1 MDRDFALDLVSAII
15 TEGQRAVFPNRRMPR
30 SVFTLEKAADSK
42 DVLERG
48 LELKFKRKADRI
60 ACQVLQQ
67 EGVDERQIFS
77 RSDPLPT
84 DLDRVLQER
93 LSIGI
98 QVWIRQSER
107 GLISSIGI
115 ADQHFRLSA
124 AHLELVAIKKTAIVV
139 VETESVSRGQR
150 NGAIGLTQ
158 EEQISVLDDEGL
170 SDVA

>member
-1 MDRDFALDLVSAII
+1 
-15 TEGQRAVFPNRRMPR
+15 
-30 SVFTLEKAADSK
+30 
-42 DVLERG
+42 
-48 LELKFKRKADRI
+48 
-60 ACQVLQQ
+60 

-107 GLISSIGI
+107 GHISSIGI

-124 AHLELVAIKKTAIVV
+124 AHLELVAVKKTAIVV
-139 VETESVSRGQR
+139 VEAESVSRSQR
-150 NGAIGLTQ
+150 NGAIGFTQ
-158 EEQISVLDDEGL
+158 EKQISILDDKCFSDAAFDGMNLGDELRASFSSNGVT
-170 SDVA
+170 SSGGHVDVARQNHST